1 MPETLSELPFR
12 LVFGVLTLNSED
24 TALVSRDGRHRRK
37 KKKGKP
43 GRQGKKGQQG
53 QQQPPKPGTET
64 DPVLHE
70 SPATVQPEKG
80 KLEGQP
86 SVYDNPVQ
94 EGEGGH
100 ANHEG
105 AQQGGYDNP
114 EGGYEGGHANPE
126 GHDNPEGHEGGHAN
140 PEGHD
145 NPEGHEGGHAN
156 PEGVGDPATHGHDD
170 KSEDPSK
177 DESDKSGAQTGTT
190 LSSNWGLAAHLWNH
204 PRVQQEIN
212 NPHNQ
217 DFVKG
222 VIHRVII
229 GGSPHP

>member
-114 EGGYEGGHANPE
+114 EGGHEGGHANPE
-126 GHDNPEGHEGGHAN
+126 GDDNPEGHEGGH
-140 PEGHD
+140 P
-145 NPEGHEGGHAN
+145 NPEGHEGGHPNPDAHDPEGVPTN
-156 PEGVGDPATHGHDD
+156 PEGAHNNPNDKPPTQPTHSFTESMKSYWGDP
-170 KSEDPSK
+170 EVR
-177 DESDKSGAQTGTT
+177 
-190 LSSNWGLAAHLWNH
+190 AAHRKVAEMTIKKFL
-204 PRVQQEIN
+204 
-212 NPHNQ
+212 
-217 DFVKG
+217 
-222 VIHRVII
+222 
-229 GGSPHP
+229 S